1 MSGDG
6 EREGPAWGGEYERE
20 RAKEREELL
29 AKLPEELRAS
39 GAAALAAC
47 EEDFQTWAYAVAT
60 VGLASALK
68 RGGAAGAVSEQQIDV
83 ARQVLEFY
91 RLACLTES
99 VKFWYEAAS
108 THGEALSVRDLA
120 ALLARSHNAGL
131 ARAKKASERLQ
142 LLLEGLKGSS
152 HEAK

>member
-1 MSGDG
+1 MS

-29 AKLPEELRAS
+29 ARLPEELRA
-39 GAAALAAC
+39 GGEALLAAS
-47 EEDFQTWAYAVAT
+47 EKDFQTWAYAVAT
-60 VGLASALK
+60 MGFASALK

-91 RLACLTES
+91 RLTCLTDS
-99 VKFWYEAAS
+99 ARFWHEVAS
-108 THGEALSVRDLA
+108 EHGEALSVRDLA

-131 ARAKKASERLQ
+131 AKTKKASERLQ
-142 LLLEGLKGSS
+142 LLLEALKGSS
-152 HEAK
+152 HEAE